1 MSLVRTEITDRVAVI
16 TLDDPD
22 RRNNLS
28 LAMADQL
35 ADAVERLEHQ
45 DVGAAIITGAGPAFC
60 AGADLGVLQRAE
72 GVELVR
78 VYRSFGRVFQ
88 SPVPVIAAVNG
99 PAVGAGFNLAM
110 VADVRLAA
118 ESARFDTAFLRLA
131 VHPGGGATWMLRR
144 LLGAQGLAALT
155 YFQEVLDGREAERL
169 GLVWRCYPD
178 DELLPAAIEMAQ
190 RGAHHPA
197 GLMQK
202 LRNTVARME
211 SIEDYGPAV
220 QIEMDEQLWSLR
232 QPEAM
237 AAIADLMERIGYEPP
252 DDAGAD
258 APPPALFGTR
268 RSVLEQEL
276 PAAQPPR
283 EPTPEAGAEAPPPP
297 PPPPADAPP
306 PPPPPPAAPPPPP
319 PPPASGGF
327 GGLGPPPV
335 QPPDIGAPPPR

>member
-1 MSLVRTEITDRVAVI
+1 MSLVHTEITDRVAVI

-35 ADAVERLEHQ
+35 ADAVERLEHE
-45 DVGAAIITGAGPAFC
+45 DVGAAVITGNGPAFC

-78 VYRSFGRVFQ
+78 IYRSFGRVYQ
-88 SPVPVIAAVNG
+88 SPVPIIAAVNG

-131 VHPGGGATWMLRR
+131 VHPGGGATWMLQR
-144 LLGAQGLAALT
+144 LVGAQGLAALT
-155 YFQEVLDGREAERL
+155 FFQEVLDGREAERL

-178 DELLPAAIEMAQ
+178 DELLPAALEMAQ
-190 RGAHHPA
+190 RGARHPA

-202 LRNTVARME
+202 LRNTITRME
-211 SIEDYGPAV
+211 TIEDYGPAV

-232 QPEAM
+232 QPEAIE
-237 AAIADLMERIGYEPP
+237 AIADLMRRIGYEPP
-252 DDAGAD
+252 DDAGVES
-258 APPPALFGTR
+258 APPTIFGTK
-268 RSVLEQEL
+268 RSVLDQEL
-276 PAAQPPR
+276 PSSQPDPA
-283 EPTPEAGAEAPPPP
+283 PERDGPPPP
-297 PPPPADAPP
+297 PPPPAQAPP

-319 PPPASGGF
+319 PPPPAGGGGF

-335 QPPDIGAPPPR
+335 QPPDIGTPPTR